1 MTYVV
6 TEACIR
12 CKYTDCVDICP
23 VECFHEGPN
32 MLVIHPSVCIDCG
45 LCVPECPVQAI
56 YPDTAPHM
64 ERWVALNQTYGE
76 KWPVIT
82 QKKEAPSDADEWAKI
97 KSKMDEFVEE

>member
-1 MTYVV
+1 VTYVV

-32 MLVIHPSVCIDCG
+32 MLVINPSVCIDCG

-56 YPDTAPHM
+56 YPDTEPGM
-64 ERWVALNQTYGE
+64 ERWVSFNQTYGDT
-76 KWPVIT
+76 WPVIT

-97 KSKMDEFVEE
+97 TSKMEEFLP